1 MAIPI
6 IPIIKAII
14 PLIAASSNIVASLG
28 ERQGQPKAGATEER
42 INKLE
47 EDLFQMGKVLT
58 SAAEQLQATAQELRI
73 QSELN
78 ESQKSRLRLA
88 GIVATS
94 SSCLSVAAI
103 VIAILN

>member
-28 ERQGQPKAGATEER
+28 ERQGRPKDGATEER

-58 SAAEQLQATAQELRI
+58 SAVEQLQAAAQELRI

-78 ESQKSRLRLA
+78 ESHESRLRLA
-88 GIVATS
+88 WIVAIS

-103 VIAILN
+103 VLAILN